1 MSSGP
6 APAGLRRRL
15 ADAACRALLVALPPA
30 QQAWAQAIR
39 CEVSAIGDDTK
50 ALLFA
55 LDSARGLLPRAVA
68 ARLRHSLAA
77 LTGDGA
83 TSIGDTFAMTILEA
97 VLHRPRAVGIGC
109 AVGAVALGLVYM
121 TMAGA
126 PPRYLAINAGAL
138 LIGLTM
144 LALLGHATPTAR
156 RAGGGLIVAIGTSL
170 LATAVLGARADGAAR
185 WISLGGLAIQPTS
198 ILVPVML
205 VVFAR
210 TRTVPATA
218 GVALAA
224 LAVALQPDRAMAGIL
239 LLGLAVLA
247 ITRRDRCVVAAL
259 IAAAIAFVA
268 TLAQADTLIAVPYV
282 DQILYSSF
290 EVHAGAGFAIW
301 AGLALMVVPGILGW
315 HRNAVDRGTYAVFFT
330 IWIATILAAALGNYP
345 TPVVGY
351 GGSAIIGYVLSLVG
365 LPKIASAPVAVA
377 GPVLESGRQALS
389 GRRLRLGIA

>member
-1 MSSGP
+1 MSIGP

-15 ADAACRALLVALPPA
+15 ADAACRALLAALPPA
-30 QQAWAQAIR
+30 QRAWGQAIR

-55 LDSARGLLPRAVA
+55 LDSARGLLPRAAA
-68 ARLRHSLAA
+68 ARLRHSLAS

-83 TSIGDTFAMTILEA
+83 TPVGDTFAMTILEA
-97 VLHRPRAVGIGC
+97 ALHRPRAVGIGC
-109 AVGAVALGLVYM
+109 AIGAVALGLVYM
-121 TMAGA
+121 TIAGA

-144 LALLGHATPTAR
+144 LALLGHATPMAR
-156 RAGGGLIVAIGTSL
+156 RAAGGLIVAIGAAL
-170 LATAVLGARADGAAR
+170 LATALLGARADGAAR
-185 WISLGGLAIQPTS
+185 WISLGGLTIQPTS

-210 TRTVPATA
+210 TRTVSATA

-247 ITRRDRCVVAAL
+247 ITRRDRLIVAGL

-268 TLAQADTLIAVPYV
+268 TLAQTDTLIAVPYV

-290 EVHAGAGFAIW
+290 AVHAGAGLAIW
-301 AGLALMVVPGILGW
+301 TGLALLLLPAILGW
-315 HRNAVDRGTYAVFFT
+315 WRNDGDRGTYAVFGT
-330 IWIATILAAALGNYP
+330 IWLATILAAALGNYP

-365 LPKIASAPVAVA
+365 LPKVATVATGRASRTPDVRR
-377 GPVLESGRQALS
+377 EELS
-389 GRRLRLGIA
+389 DRHLRIGIA